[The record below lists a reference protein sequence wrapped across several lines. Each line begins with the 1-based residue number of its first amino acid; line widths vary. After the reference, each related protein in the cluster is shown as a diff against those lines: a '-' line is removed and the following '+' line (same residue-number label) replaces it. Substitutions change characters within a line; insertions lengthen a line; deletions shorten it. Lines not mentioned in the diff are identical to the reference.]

1 MLSIIIPFFNEEK
14 NLKPLYNELK
24 SSLKN
29 INQEHEIIFVDDGST
44 DGSYKVVEKIKDS
57 TVKLIKSR
65 KQSGKGDALSKGLDA
80 SSGETIVFMDADLQD
95 NPKDL
100 PKFLVKIKQGADFV
114 NGARMSRKDNALI
127 KFYSKTANGILKLL
141 GSPFSDVN
149 CPFKVFKREVLEDIV
164 FYANNF
170 RFFPLAVYYNGYKV
184 AEVQV
189 DSRPRKYGKSKFG
202 PGKVFTGFFDT
213 LTAYFLYKFSER
225 PLHFFGIFGLIVFA
239 IGFAILLWLTIERLF
254 LGELLYRRPVLFLG
268 MLLVIVGIQVVATG
282 IIAELIVYLN
292 KKNKK

>member
-1 MLSIIIPFFNEEK
+1 
-14 NLKPLYNELK
+14 
-24 SSLKN
+24 
-29 INQEHEIIFVDDGST
+29 
-44 DGSYKVVEKIKDS
+44 
-57 TVKLIKSR
+57 
-65 KQSGKGDALSKGLDA
+65 
-80 SSGETIVFMDADLQD
+80 
-95 NPKDL
+95 
-100 PKFLVKIKQGADFV
+100 
-114 NGARMSRKDNALI
+114 MS
-127 KFYSKTANGILKLL
+127 
-141 GSPFSDVN
+141 
-149 CPFKVFKREVLEDIV
+149 
-164 FYANNF
+164 
-170 RFFPLAVYYNGYKV
+170 
-184 AEVQV
+184 EVQV
-189 DSRPRKYGKSKFG
+189 ENRPRKYGKSKFG